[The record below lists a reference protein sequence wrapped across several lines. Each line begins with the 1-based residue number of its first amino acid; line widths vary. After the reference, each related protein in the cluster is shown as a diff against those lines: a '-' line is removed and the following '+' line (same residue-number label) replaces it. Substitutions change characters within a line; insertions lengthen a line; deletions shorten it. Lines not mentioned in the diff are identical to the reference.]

1 MQPLLLLLGVKRLAV
16 LAEWEINM
24 ANELNQFNLS
34 QAGTMS
40 PEDYAQQQQLNRQQ
54 QMAAMLMQQNQ
65 QPQGQMVSGRYVP
78 TSFFQNLQPVAN
90 MLTGAYLA
98 KQGDVE
104 ANKLAQKLRTQ
115 EISDIEKYN
124 QLLKGT
130 PGSSV
135 QPTLAG
141 KPMRDDE
148 TGALYP
154 PIVNAATLGNPD
166 AANLFAASSYSP
178 ILRQMGLKRMTEGP
192 KWEKAEMPMADG
204 SVRHGWVN
212 YNSPNPRDTFI
223 EGGTKPAYNA
233 LEGAKFQYETGM
245 QPPNAVVQSATN
257 RPVQPSMPTQ
267 TAPVQPGQAPVAVA
281 PMTNRA
287 TAAPMSNQVSNQPIT
302 ATGNAVPVSA
312 MNRPGMSP
320 KDLSEANKAIY
331 TKSEEQRQAD
341 LKALPGNIEQ
351 ANMAIKTI
359 DQMIGDA
366 RLNDKGEVVYQKYDP
381 VSKKYVEGVK
391 PHGGFENY
399 VGATMFPGLRFIEG
413 TDTASFDPLYQSI
426 KGQAFLDAF
435 TRLKGGG
442 QITEIEGQKATDALL
457 KLNKAQ
463 TEKDFIKYAREFQ
476 ENLQRGMELAKN
488 KAGVSKEYRSPV
500 NQPALRWNPQ
510 TNSWVNQ

>member
-1 MQPLLLLLGVKRLAV
+1 
-16 LAEWEINM
+16 M
-24 ANELNQFNLS
+24 ANEYNPI

-40 PEDYAQQQQLNRQQ
+40 PEDYAQQQALTRQQ
-54 QMAAMLMQQNQ
+54 QMAQLLMQQGQ
-65 QPQGQMVSGRYVP
+65 QMPQGQMVSGRYVP
-78 TSFFQNLQPVAN
+78 SSFFQLLNPIAN
-90 MLTGAYLA
+90 IAASKYVGEKADT
-98 KQGDVE
+98 E
-104 ANKLAQKLRTQ
+104 AANLAQRLRNR
-115 EISDIEKYN
+115 EISDIGKYN
-124 QLLKGT
+124 QILKGQEAVAAMPAKT
-130 PGSSV
+130 
-135 QPTLAG
+135 TELAG
-141 KPMRDDE
+141 PYTGDIPKP
-148 TGALYP
+148 TAYQA
-154 PIVNAATLGNPD
+154 PIAAQAAVPGNPD
-166 AANLFAASSYSP
+166 QANLFAASSYSP
-178 ILRQMGLKRMTEGP
+178 VLRAMGLKRMTEGP

-212 YNSPNPRDTFI
+212 YNSPNPKDTFV
-223 EGGTKPAYNA
+223 EGGTKPAYTA
-233 LEGAKFQYETGM
+233 LEGARFTYDTGQ
-245 QPPNAVVQSATN
+245 QPPSGAPVN
-257 RPVQPSMPTQ
+257 RPVG
-267 TAPVQPGQAPVAVA
+267 APNA
-281 PMTNRA
+281 PMQNAPQANPNQNAMLVANRVA
-287 TAAPMSNQVSNQPIT
+287 AAPSAMPVNYQAGNQAIP

-320 KDLSEANKAIY
+320 KQQGEANQAIF
-331 TKSEEQRQAD
+331 TESEKERQKD
-341 LKALPGNIEQ
+341 LKALPGNLEQ

-366 RLNDKGEVVYQKYDP
+366 RLNDKGEIVYQKYDP
-381 VSKKYVEGVK
+381 VSKKYVEGGK

-500 NQPALRWNPQ
+500 GNPTLRWNPQ

>member
-1 MQPLLLLLGVKRLAV
+1 
-16 LAEWEINM
+16 M
-24 ANELNQFNLS
+24 ANELNQLNLA

-40 PEDYAQQQQLNRQQ
+40 PEDFAQQQALNRQQ

-98 KQGDVE
+98 KQGDTE
-104 ANKLAQKLRTQ
+104 AAKLAQRLRTQ
-115 EISDIEKYN
+115 EIADIQKYGD
-124 QLLKGT
+124 LYKGKAAIAGTPDIPTETYETVKGT
-130 PGSSV
+130 PA
-135 QPTLAG
+135 Q
-141 KPMRDDE
+141 
-148 TGALYP
+148 
-154 PIVNAATLGNPD
+154 AAIQANPD

-223 EGGTKPAYNA
+223 EGGTKPAYTA
-233 LEGAKFQYETGM
+233 LEGMKFQYDTGM
-245 QPPNAVVQSATN
+245 QPPGAQT
-257 RPVQPSMPTQ
+257 RPVQGAPMQPGMPIQPLAPTGNVVGQPTQ
-267 TAPVQPGQAPVAVA
+267 A
-281 PMTNRA
+281 M
-287 TAAPMSNQVSNQPIT
+287 PMSAQTGNQPIT
-302 ATGNAVPVSA
+302 ATGNTVPVSA

-320 KDLSEANKAIY
+320 KDLSDANKAVFVE
-331 TKSEEQRQAD
+331 SEKNRQTD
-341 LKALPGNIEQ
+341 LKALPGAIEQ

-366 RLNDKGEVVYQKYDP
+366 RLNDKGEIVYQKYDP
-381 VSKKYVEGVK
+381 VSKKYVAGAE
-391 PHGGFENY
+391 PHGGFESY
-399 VGATMFPGLRFIEG
+399 VGATPFPGLRFIEG

-435 TRLKGGG
+435 QRLKGGG

-463 TEKDFIKYAREFQ
+463 TEKDFIKYSREFQ
-476 ENLQRGMELAKN
+476 ENLQKGMELAKN

>member
-1 MQPLLLLLGVKRLAV
+1 
-16 LAEWEINM
+16 M

-115 EISDIEKYN
+115 EIADIGKYN
-124 QLLKGT
+124 QILKGT
-130 PGSSV
+130 EAV
-135 QPTLAG
+135 AAQPEKITELAG
-141 KPMRDDE
+141 PFTKENKMPLAYMDAKPAQAAIP
-148 TGALYP
+148 G
-154 PIVNAATLGNPD
+154 NAD
-166 AANLFAASSYSP
+166 QANLFAASSYSP

-245 QPPNAVVQSATN
+245 QPPGAVVQSAPN

-267 TAPVQPGQAPVAVA
+267 TAPVQPGQAPVAVV

-320 KDLSEANKAIY
+320 KDLSEANKQIFA
-331 TKSEEQRQAD
+331 KSEEQRQAD
-341 LKALPGNIEQ
+341 LKALPGNLEQ

-359 DQMIGDA
+359 DEMIGDA
-366 RLNDKGEVVYQKYDP
+366 RLNDKGEIVYQKYDP
-381 VSKKYVEGVK
+381 VSKKYVEGK
-391 PHGGFENY
+391 QPHGGFEQY
-399 VGATMFPGLRFIEG
+399 VGLGFPGLRFIEG
-413 TDTASFDPLYQSI
+413 TETASFEPLYKSI

-435 TRLKGGG
+435 QRLKGGG
-442 QITEIEGQKATDALL
+442 QITEVEGQKATEALL
-457 KLNKAQ
+457 KLDKAQ
-463 TEKDFIKYAREFQ
+463 TEKDFVKYAREFQ